1 MKKIIFF
8 FLLWIPQ
15 LLFSQTQTIHIID
28 GCGKA
33 IQYAN
38 INLFD
43 IKDSTKLYS
52 TVSDSLGSFQLNG
65 KKGIYRLSVKMVE
78 NGLAISIDKVK
89 YYSLLRGENG
99 KAASTYLVVSCSAG
113 RC

>member
-15 LLFSQTQTIHIID
+15 LVFSQTQTIHIID

-38 INLFD
+38 INLKFKTKTFFI
-43 IKDSTKLYS
+43 IK
-52 TVSDSLGSFQLNG
+52 
-65 KKGIYRLSVKMVE
+65 
-78 NGLAISIDKVK
+78 
-89 YYSLLRGENG
+89 
-99 KAASTYLVVSCSAG
+99 
-113 RC
+113 

>member
-52 TVSDSLGSFQLNG
+52 TVSDSLGSLQLNG
-65 KKGIYRLSVKMVE
+65 KKGIYRLSVKCLGYE
-78 NGLAISIDKVK
+78 DYNSPILIDTLKTIRLQEASFK
-89 YYSLLRGENG
+89 LGE
-99 KAASTYLVVSCSAG
+99 VVVT
-113 RC
+113 

>member
-43 IKDSTKLYS
+43 IKDSIKP
-52 TVSDSLGSFQLNG
+52 VG
-65 KKGIYRLSVKMVE
+65 GI
-78 NGLAISIDKVK
+78 NQ
-89 YYSLLRGENG
+89 
-99 KAASTYLVVSCSAG
+99 
-113 RC
+113 

>member
-52 TVSDSLGSFQLNG
+52 TVSDSLGSFQAYG
-65 KKGIYRLSVKMVE
+65 SFCRLFFC
-78 NGLAISIDKVK
+78 IRCSI
-89 YYSLLRGENG
+89 
-99 KAASTYLVVSCSAG
+99 AQIAG
-113 RC
+113 